1 MRPPGFLHFFFL
13 VFFFWIPL
21 EESLTVFFVLPLEC
35 EKLQFFRQEVERIL
49 IIFLWKTFLYIR
61 VSCLYVEGSL
71 TWAGG
76 DLPA

>member
-1 MRPPGFLHFFFL
+1 MRPPGFLHFFLFCSFFL

-49 IIFLWKTFLYIR
+49 IIFLWKTFFYIKGYP
-61 VSCLYVEGSL
+61 VFM
-71 TWAGG
+71 
-76 DLPA
+76 